1 MMSVGSSGGAGP
13 QLQQGIAAC
22 FVVADVAAHSRC
34 VVALD
39 AHPTLPF
46 FVSAG
51 EDTLVHVFS
60 LEQIRPAR
68 SEQSGNLRL
77 LFSSR
82 REDAMLCGVCFAR
95 DGSNRIFATAYDR
108 DELFVWKEAI

>member
-1 MMSVGSSGGAGP
+1 MGPQQQQQQGAGT
-13 QLQQGIAAC
+13 C
-22 FVVADVAAHSRC
+22 SVVADVAAHSRC

-51 EDTLVHVFS
+51 EDTFVHVFS
-60 LEQIRPAR
+60 LEQIRPTK

-82 REDAMLCGVCFAR
+82 REDAMLCGVRFAR
-95 DGSNRIFATAYDR
+95 DGSNRILATAYDC
-108 DELFVWKEAI
+108 DELFVWKEARYM